1 MIILPIPMMTSHKIQ
16 HEKSRVKFQ
25 ERALENQMDQ
35 IALQKLRID
44 LVSVRRELERKK
56 KMREKIK

>member
-1 MIILPIPMMTSHKIQ
+1 MSSYKTE
-16 HEKSRVKFQ
+16 HEKDRIKFQ